1 MDRIKINRLRLTK
14 ESEIKEW
21 VANAFQQQ
29 FSESSEWKA
38 DIGSL
43 PFNQICL
50 QEAETLELPFTE
62 GEVQT
67 TLMEMNGDKAA
78 GPNGFSLFF
87 WQRCWD
93 FVKEEILE
101 MFKEF
106 HDQNM
111 FLKSINNTFL
121 VLIPKK
127 GGAEDLGDFRPIS
140 LLGGLYKLLAKV
152 LANRLKKVIG
162 KVVSPY
168 QNAFVTRRQILD
180 ASLIANEVID
190 AWNKRRDNGVICK
203 LDIEKAYDTK
213 FSVMVNGT
221 PTGFFSSSKGLRQGD
236 SLSPYLFVMGMEVLS
251 VLIRRAME
259 GGFIS
264 GCKIQ
269 RGRGRAAHVAHLL
282 FADDTIVFCEA
293 KKEYLTN
300 LSWILFWFEA
310 ASGLRINLAKSEI
323 IPVGEVQGIE
333 ELAMELGCRVGQ
345 LPTVYLGLPLG
356 VPNKVVYGWDGVEEK
371 MRRRLALWKS
381 QYISTGGRIT
391 LIKSTMVS
399 MPVYQMSLFQMPIS
413 VARRLENCKETSCG
427 EGVTWRG
434 KLILLNGKC
443 AGGKV
448 WSRGSRL
455 EDQKGCG
462 CVWGGGVE
470 GDLKEVGW
478 CWDKMVFNVGKGN
491 KIRFWTDMWCGDSA
505 LFQRFPHLYI
515 LVAHRNA
522 LVEDMWDQNVGE
534 GGWNLRFIRDFND
547 WEVEMVGELLQALRG
562 FRITWEE
569 DSVSWKGGGSGQFRV
584 KDAYSWLDRPM
595 DVIFPKNKIWMER
608 VLTKIMFFA
617 WEATWG
623 KILTLDRLQKRG
635 WQLPNRC
642 FLCACEAESVN
653 HILIHCTV
661 ARVLWD
667 LVLGLV
673 GVKWVFLIL

>member
-1 MDRIKINRLRLTK
+1 MGSECFSAAILRK
-14 ESEIKEW
+14 FGVE
-21 VANAFQQQ
+21 
-29 FSESSEWKA
+29 A

-140 LLGGLYKLLAKV
+140 LLGVSISCWQSQVLSYGEWNTSWFLFKLKRVTARGLPVPLPFCH
-152 LANRLKKVIG
+152 G
-162 KVVSPY
+162 
-168 QNAFVTRRQILD
+168 D
-180 ASLIANEVID
+180 
-190 AWNKRRDNGVICK
+190 G
-203 LDIEKAYDTK
+203 
-213 FSVMVNGT
+213 SVE
-221 PTGFFSSSKGLRQGD
+221 P
-236 SLSPYLFVMGMEVLS
+236 SLSEGLWRGALS
-251 VLIRRAME
+251 
-259 GGFIS
+259 S

-333 ELAMELGCRVGQ
+333 ELAMELGRENEKEAC
-345 LPTVYLGLPLG
+345 PL
-356 VPNKVVYGWDGVEEK
+356 EE
-371 MRRRLALWKS
+371 S
-381 QYISTGGRIT
+381 IYFNGR
-391 LIKSTMVS
+391 
-399 MPVYQMSLFQMPIS
+399 
-413 VARRLENCKETSCG
+413 ENHTNQEHN
-427 EGVTWRG
+427 GVTWRG
-434 KLILLNGKC
+434 KLILLNGK
-443 AGGKV
+443 
-448 WSRGSRL
+448 
-455 EDQKGCG
+455 
-462 CVWGGGVE
+462 
-470 GDLKEVGW
+470 
-478 CWDKMVFNVGKGN
+478 
-491 KIRFWTDMWCGDSA
+491 WCGDKENGGLGIRKFALMNKALLGKWTWRFASDKETLWKQVLVAKYGQEDHGWRTKKVVA
-505 LFQRFPHLYI
+505 LFKGSRISTSWQPI
-515 LVAHRNA
+515 RNA

-547 WEVEMVGELLQALRG
+547 WGGGDEVPKIEPGASVNQPIPDIPQPILPKIAPEQPVPSTSQSKPTIPTSSSTQHANNIELHVYSRRKRPREELEDHTILEQNQESNPRSESPSNSIQETKVYDTPNDLYMPIALR
-562 FRITWEE
+562 
-569 DSVSWKGGGSGQFRV
+569 KGVRSCTQHPISNFISYDRLSSKYHAFVTNLSNIEIPRSIREALENPDWGQAV
-584 KDAYSWLDRPM
+584 DDE
-595 DVIFPKNKIWMER
+595 IR
-608 VLTKIMFFA
+608 VLKKNG
-617 WEATWG
+617 TWKLLDLPKG
-623 KILTLDRLQKRG
+623 KQPVGCKWIFTVKYKSDGRVERYKTRLVAKGFTQTYGIDYKRHLPWCQTSYHESTVVFSSQSRLDSSTIGCQE
-635 WQLPNRC
+635 C
-642 FLCACEAESVN
+642 FPQWRS
-653 HILIHCTV
+653 
-661 ARVLWD
+661 R
-667 LVLGLV
+667 
-673 GVKWVFLIL
+673 K